1 MAAKQKP
8 EDTESPSAPG
18 LPEGSDPAIPLGEID
33 QGPSAVDRF
42 MEAHQTKLLIG
53 LALLVI
59 GAATMIVISG
69 MEDIRE
75 AEAGEAL
82 VAAKDPTDFRN
93 LIKEFPGT
101 AAEGTANLQLA
112 RALWDEGERED
123 AKQLLEQFIEKTP
136 AHPAQPAATMTLAS
150 FLREEEEQERADEM
164 LLSLAQNPEA
174 KYLAPLALLRA
185 SASQEQSGDIEGAR
199 DSLEQASEPSLS
211 GSFLSQR
218 MVESRLETVGIVPP
232 VTIPRPKPP
241 PPKINV
247 PLLAP
252 DAPDNLNTPSGAAP
266 ESALEPTPE
275 PAPEPAPEPTPEPAP
290 EPTPEP
296 APEPTPE
303 PAPEPTPEPAPEP
316 TPEPAP
322 ESE

>member
-8 EDTESPSAPG
+8 EDTESPSAPR

-59 GAATMIVISG
+59 GAGVMIVVSG
-69 MEDIRE
+69 LDEIKE
-75 AEAGEAL
+75 TEAGEAL
-82 VAAKDPTDFRN
+82 VAAKNPTDFRN
-93 LIKEFPGT
+93 LIEEFQGT

-112 RALWDEGERED
+112 RALWDEDDREG
-123 AKQLLEQFIEKTP
+123 AKTLLEQFIAKTP
-136 AHPAQPAATMTLAS
+136 AHPAQPAAKMTLAS
-150 FLREEEEQERADEM
+150 FYREEGDTDRADKL

-174 KYLAPLALLRA
+174 KYLAPLALLRV

-199 DSLEQASEPSLS
+199 DSLEQASDPSLS

-252 DAPDNLNTPSGAAP
+252 DAPDSLNTPSGA
-266 ESALEPTPE
+266 
-275 PAPEPAPEPTPEPAP
+275 APEPAPEPTPEPAP

-322 ESE
+322 EPTPESE

>member
-59 GAATMIVISG
+59 GAGVMIVLSG
-69 MEDIRE
+69 LEEIE
-75 AEAGEAL
+75 ETQAGEAL
-82 VAAKDPTDFRN
+82 VAAKNPTDFRN
-93 LIKEFPGT
+93 LINEFQGT

-112 RALWDEGERED
+112 RALWDEGTREKRED
-123 AKQLLEQFIEKTP
+123 AKDILTQFIKRTP
-136 AHPAQPAATMTLAS
+136 AHPAQPAAEMTLAS
-150 FLREEEEQERADEM
+150 FLREEGEQERADEM
-164 LLSLAQNPEA
+164 LLDLAKNSEA

-185 SASQEQSGDIEGAR
+185 SASQEKSGDIEGAR
-199 DSLEQASEPSLS
+199 DSLELASDPSLS

-252 DAPDNLNTPSGAAP
+252 DAPDSLNTPSGA
-266 ESALEPTPE
+266 
-275 PAPEPAPEPTPEPAP
+275 APEPTPEPAP

-303 PAPEPTPEPAPEP
+303 PAPEPTPE
-316 TPEPAP
+316 
-322 ESE
+322 SE